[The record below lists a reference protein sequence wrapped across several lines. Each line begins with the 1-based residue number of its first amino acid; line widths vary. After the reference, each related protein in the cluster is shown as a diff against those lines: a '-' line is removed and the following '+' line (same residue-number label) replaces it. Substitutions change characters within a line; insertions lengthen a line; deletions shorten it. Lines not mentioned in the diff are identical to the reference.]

1 MIRYY
6 LKFSSLI
13 VIAVLITS
21 CSGSDNRNAGVDSPV
36 LNKSW
41 QEIVSEA
48 KGTKITMMM
57 WIGDPLINNYMNG
70 YVVPNIKEQFDI
82 DLEIVSGQGTQIVST
97 LMSELE
103 SGRNSS
109 QIDLIWLNGETFFQL
124 RQIDALF
131 GPFTEKLPNIQYVDM
146 DNPFIGIDFQQ
157 PVNGYEAPWGN
168 VQLAFIYNTGIIDSP
183 PQTLDDLKEWIR
195 ENPGRFTIPTEFTGM
210 TVLKSMMKS
219 MAEDP
224 DLFKGEFDAGVYD
237 HYSNLLWD
245 YINGIKPFFWRD
257 GETFPN
263 SIAQIHQLFANGE
276 LSFTFSNNDSEVDNK
291 ILQGLFPEN
300 SRAYVPDFGTIRN
313 THYLGIPALA
323 SDKEA
328 AMAVINFLLS
338 PEAQFEKMKPD
349 VWGDGTIL
357 DITMLPE
364 NWRQKFNDIPGRTN
378 SPPREQIRKKAFM
391 EPAPEYMIRIFE
403 DFRTHV
409 VN

>member
-1 MIRYY
+1 MAPYY
-6 LKFSSLI
+6 IKFSILI
-13 VIAVLITS
+13 LIAALVTA
-21 CSGSDNRNAGVDSPV
+21 CTGNGDPHGGNDSRI
-36 LNKSW
+36 LNKPW
-41 QEIVSEA
+41 QEILTEA
-48 KGTKITMMM
+48 EGTKLTMMM
-57 WIGDPLINNYMNG
+57 WMGDPFINNYMNG
-70 YVVPNIKEQFDI
+70 YVVPKIKSQYNI

-109 QIDLIWLNGETFFQL
+109 QIDMIWLNGETFFQL
-124 RQIDALF
+124 QQIDALF
-131 GPFTEKLPNIQYVDM
+131 GPFTQKLPNIKYVDL

-168 VQLAFIYNTGIIDSP
+168 VQLAFIYNSGKIDSP
-183 PQTLDDLKEWIR
+183 PQSLDDLNQWVR

-210 TVLKSMMKS
+210 TALKSMMIS

-224 DLFKGEFDAGVYD
+224 DLFKGEFDVGVYNQ
-237 HYSNLLWD
+237 YSSRLWD
-245 YINGIKPFFWRD
+245 YINEMKPYFWRE
-257 GETFPN
+257 GKTFPN
-263 SIAQIHQLFANGE
+263 SIAQMHQLFANAE
-276 LSFTFSNNDSEVDNK
+276 LWFTISNNDSEVDNK
-291 ILQGLFPEN
+291 ILQGLFPDN

-313 THYLGIPALA
+313 THYLGIPSLDSNKA
-323 SDKEA
+323 A

-357 DITMLPE
+357 DINKLPE
-364 NWRQKFNDIPGRTN
+364 NWQQKFSDIPGRTN
-378 SPPREQIRKKAFM
+378 SPPREQIREKAFT

-403 DFRTHV
+403 DFRTYV

>member
-1 MIRYY
+1 M
-6 LKFSSLI
+6 I
-13 VIAVLITS
+13 VIVALIS
-21 CSGSDNRNAGVDSPV
+21 ACSDGERHNTGDDSPV

-41 QEIVSEA
+41 QEILNEA
-48 KGTKITMMM
+48 GGTKITMMM
-57 WIGDPLINNYMNG
+57 WMGDPLINNYMNG

-82 DLEIVSGQGTQIVST
+82 DLEIVSGQGAQIVST

-124 RQIDALF
+124 RMIDALF

-168 VQLAFIYNTGIIDSP
+168 VQLAFIYNTGQIDSP
-183 PQTLDDLKEWIR
+183 PQSLDELKEWVR

-210 TVLKSMMKS
+210 TVLKSMMIS

-224 DLFKGEFDAGVYD
+224 DLFKGEFNAEVYNQ
-237 HYSNLLWD
+237 YSSRLWN
-245 YINGIKPFFWRD
+245 YINEIKPFFWRE

-263 SIAQIHQLFANGE
+263 SISQMHQFFANGE
-276 LSFTFSNNDSEVDNK
+276 LNFTFSNNDSEVDNK

-313 THYLGIPALA
+313 THYLGIPTLA

-338 PEAQFEKMKPD
+338 PEAQFEKMKPE

-357 DITMLPE
+357 DMSKLPE
-364 NWRQKFNDIPGRTN
+364 NWQKKFSDIPGRTN
-378 SPPREQIRKKAFM
+378 SPPREQIREKAFM

-403 DFRTHV
+403 DFRTNV

>member
-1 MIRYY
+1 
-6 LKFSSLI
+6 
-13 VIAVLITS
+13 
-21 CSGSDNRNAGVDSPV
+21 
-36 LNKSW
+36 
-41 QEIVSEA
+41 
-48 KGTKITMMM
+48 MMM
-57 WIGDPLINNYMNG
+57 WMGDPFINNYMNG
-70 YVVPNIKEQFDI
+70 YVVPKIKSQYNI

-109 QIDLIWLNGETFFQL
+109 QIDMIWLNGETFFQL
-124 RQIDALF
+124 QQIDALF
-131 GPFTEKLPNIQYVDM
+131 GPFTQKLPNIKYVDL

-168 VQLAFIYNTGIIDSP
+168 VQLAFIYNSGKIDSP
-183 PQTLDDLKEWIR
+183 PQSLDDLNEWVR

-210 TVLKSMMKS
+210 TVLKSMMIS

-224 DLFKGEFDAGVYD
+224 DLFKGEFDAAVYNQ
-237 HYSNLLWD
+237 YSSRLWD
-245 YINGIKPFFWRD
+245 YINEMKPYFWRE
-257 GETFPN
+257 GKTFPN
-263 SIAQIHQLFANGE
+263 SIAQMHQLFANAE
-276 LSFTFSNNDSEVDNK
+276 LWFTISNNDSEVDNK
-291 ILQGLFPEN
+291 ILQGLFPDN

-313 THYLGIPALA
+313 THYLGIPSLDSNKA
-323 SDKEA
+323 A

-357 DITMLPE
+357 DINKLPE
-364 NWRQKFNDIPGRTN
+364 NWQQKFSDIPGRTN
-378 SPPREQIRKKAFM
+378 SPPREQIREKAFM

-403 DFRTHV
+403 DFRTYV

>member
-1 MIRYY
+1 MNRYY
-6 LKFSSLI
+6 LKFCLLI
-13 VIAVLITS
+13 IIAALIS
-21 CSGSDNRNAGVDSPV
+21 ACSDGERHNAGDDSPV

-41 QEIVSEA
+41 QEILNEA
-48 KGTKITMMM
+48 GGTKITMMM
-57 WIGDPLINNYMNG
+57 WMGDPLINNYMNG

-82 DLEIVSGQGTQIVST
+82 DLEIVSGQGAQIVST

-131 GPFTEKLPNIQYVDM
+131 GPFTEKLPNIQYVDT

-168 VQLAFIYNTGIIDSP
+168 VQLAFIYNTGEIHSP
-183 PQTLDDLKEWIR
+183 PQTLDELKAWVR

-210 TVLKSMMKS
+210 TVLKSMMIS

-224 DLFKGEFDAGVYD
+224 DLFKGEFNAEVYNQ
-237 HYSNLLWD
+237 YSSRLWN
-245 YINGIKPFFWRD
+245 YINEIKPFFWRE

-263 SIAQIHQLFANGE
+263 SIAQMHQLFANGE
-276 LSFTFSNNDSEVDNK
+276 LNFTFSNNDSEVDNK

-313 THYLGIPALA
+313 THYLGIPTLA

-328 AMAVINFLLS
+328 AMAAINFLLS
-338 PEAQFEKMKPD
+338 PEAQFEKMKPE

-357 DITMLPE
+357 DMSKLPA
-364 NWRQKFNDIPGRTN
+364 NWLKKFSDIPGRTN
-378 SPPREQIRKKAFM
+378 SPPREQIREKAFM

-403 DFRTHV
+403 DFRTNV